1 MSFLDDVIST
11 TKSVAEKAGKK
22 TDEAVKF
29 SKLKIKKAQING
41 DIKTKFEKLGAMIYQ
56 MAKSDEKDDDEFNAA
71 IAELDDCYVK
81 LAEVEKQLD
90 DLNNE
95 VACTSCGAKTHKD
108 NSFCPKCGTKLPE
121 REVVKEEAPA
131 AEAAEPAKDA
141 EIADKKEEE

>member
-41 DIKTKFEKLGAMIYQ
+41 DIKVKFEKLGAMIYQ
-56 MAKSDEKDDDEFNAA
+56 MAKDDEKDDEAFNTA
-71 IAELDDCYVK
+71 IAEIDDCYSK

-90 DLNNE
+90 ELNNE
-95 VACTSCGAKTHKD
+95 VSCTSCGAKTHKD
-108 NSFCPKCGTKLPE
+108 NSYCPKCGTRLPE
-121 REVVKEEAPA
+121 RAVKEEAPA
-131 AEAAEPAKDA
+131 EEKKDG
-141 EIADKKEEE
+141 EIPEVSTEEKKDGE